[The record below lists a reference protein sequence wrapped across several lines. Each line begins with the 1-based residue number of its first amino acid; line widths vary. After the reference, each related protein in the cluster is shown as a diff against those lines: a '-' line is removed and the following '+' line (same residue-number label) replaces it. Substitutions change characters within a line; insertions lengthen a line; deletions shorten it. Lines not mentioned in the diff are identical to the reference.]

1 MRPPVGG
8 SQGAHGTIS
17 GEPQGPSSMEKHHGA
32 GSSAPPTWP
41 QASLVTLPCAHN
53 SEVNAIAD
61 CDAPLG
67 ATPSSPYAPHGSA
80 GRVKGWYAYHRRG
93 ALICPRSGALAS
105 LGCCNGPAAPRVS
118 GLGLCCEAAGWTGRP
133 PRRPHVF
140 LEASSGKSFHMASD
154 PRVRRSVTMGL
165 TISIKTGLS
174 SRG

>member
-1 MRPPVGG
+1 MRPPLGG
-8 SQGAHGTIS
+8 SQGAHGTIP

-41 QASLVTLPCAHN
+41 QASLATLPYAHN

-105 LGCCNGPAAPRVS
+105 LDCCNGPAAPGVS

-140 LEASSGKSFHMASD
+140 LEASSGKSLHMASD
-154 PRVRRSVTMGL
+154 PRVRRSVTTRL
-165 TISIKTGLS
+165 TMSIKIEPS

>member
-1 MRPPVGG
+1 MGG

-17 GEPQGPSSMEKHHGA
+17 GEPQGPSSIGKYHGA

-41 QASLVTLPCAHN
+41 QASLATLPYAHN

-105 LGCCNGPAAPRVS
+105 LGCCNGPAAPRVN

>member
-17 GEPQGPSSMEKHHGA
+17 GEPQGPSSVGKYHGA

-41 QASLVTLPCAHN
+41 QASLATLPYAHN

-105 LGCCNGPAAPRVS
+105 LGCCNGPAAPRVT
-118 GLGLCCEAAGWTGRP
+118 GLGLCCEAAGCTGRP
-133 PRRPHVF
+133 PWKRAVF
-140 LEASSGKSFHMASD
+140 LPSSSGKSLHMASD
-154 PRVRRSVTMGL
+154 PRVRRSVTTRL
-165 TISIKTGLS
+165 TMSIKIEPS

>member
-17 GEPQGPSSMEKHHGA
+17 GEPQAPFSIGKHHGA

-41 QASLVTLPCAHN
+41 QASLATLPYAHN

-105 LGCCNGPAAPRVS
+105 LGCCNGPAAPRLS
-118 GLGLCCEAAGWTGRP
+118 GLGLCCEAAGGT
-133 PRRPHVF
+133 RRPLRKRHVF
-140 LEASSGKSFHMASD
+140 FPSSSGKSLHTASD
-154 PRVRRSVTMGL
+154 PRVPRSVTTRL
-165 TISIKTGLS
+165 TISLKNGPS

>member
-1 MRPPVGG
+1 MGG

-17 GEPQGPSSMEKHHGA
+17 GEPQGPSSIGKYHRA

-41 QASLVTLPCAHN
+41 QASLATLPYAHN
-53 SEVNAIAD
+53 SEVNAVAD

-80 GRVKGWYAYHRRG
+80 GRVRGWCTYHRRG

-105 LGCCNGPAAPRVS
+105 LGCCNGPAAPSVS
-118 GLGLCCEAAGWTGRP
+118 GLGLCCEAAGCTGRP
-133 PRRPHVF
+133 PWKRPVF
-140 LEASSGKSFHMASD
+140 LPSSSGKSLHMASD
-154 PRVRRSVTMGL
+154 PRVRRSVTTRL
-165 TISIKTGLS
+165 TISLKNGPS